1 MLLVPS
7 KVLLLVAAAVWLAAG
22 VSVCSVGVG
31 AIHGWT
37 VTVGVSFLVIY
48 ILFLV
53 MFIRISSRHIRRIRS
68 YADELTSLFKFFDT
82 KTYIVMAVMIG
93 LGFTVRLSGLVPDPA
108 IAAFY
113 SGLGLALITSAVY
126 YTVSFVACADG
137 LLRGQHDY
145 VSTKTRRRN

>member
-7 KVLLLVAAAVWLAAG
+7 KVLLLIAAAVWLVAG

-31 AIHGWT
+31 ATHGWT
-37 VTVGVSFLVIY
+37 VTVGVSFFVIY
-48 ILFLV
+48 ILFLM
-53 MFIRISSRHIRRIRS
+53 MFIRISSRHIRRIRG

-126 YTVSFVACADG
+126 YTVSFVAYADG
-137 LLRGQHDY
+137 LMRGQHD
-145 VSTKTRRRN
+145 